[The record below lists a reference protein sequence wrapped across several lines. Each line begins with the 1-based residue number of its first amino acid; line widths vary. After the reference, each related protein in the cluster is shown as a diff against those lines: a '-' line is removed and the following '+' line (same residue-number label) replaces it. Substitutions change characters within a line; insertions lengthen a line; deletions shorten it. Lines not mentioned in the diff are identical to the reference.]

1 MMCGILRGMIKQN
14 RCQKKDTRWKAL
26 YPGGKSLRQHCKNT
40 KVQAGFVVANGLRPG
55 RGYEMKGL
63 GLEAKSLRQYC
74 KNTKVQAGFVVA
86 NGLAGQ
92 RIRNERLEAKSLRLL
107 QRKICLQLACYFL
120 NNSIDF

>member
-26 YPGGKSLRQHCKNT
+26 YPGGKS
-40 KVQAGFVVANGLRPG
+40 V
-55 RGYEMKGL
+55 
-63 GLEAKSLRQYC
+63 RQYC

-92 RIRNERLEAKSLRLL
+92 RIRNERLGALSLRLL

>member
-1 MMCGILRGMIKQN
+1 MIKQN

-26 YPGGKSLRQHCKNT
+26 YPGGKSLMQHCKNT

-86 NGLAGQ
+86 NGLRPG
-92 RIRNERLEAKSLRLL
+92 RGYEMKGLGLEAKSLRLL
-107 QRKICLQLACYFL
+107 QRKVCLQLACYFL